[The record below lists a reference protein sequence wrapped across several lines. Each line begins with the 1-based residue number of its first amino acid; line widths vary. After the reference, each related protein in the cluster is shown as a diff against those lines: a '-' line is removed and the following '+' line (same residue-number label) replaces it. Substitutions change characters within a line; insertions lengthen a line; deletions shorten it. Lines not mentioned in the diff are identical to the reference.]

1 MKYPKSYLEEI
12 KQRLKVSDIVG
23 SKVKLKKRGKE
34 FIGLSPFKNEKTP
47 RLLLMMKKSFTTVS
61 VAENMETYLIL
72 L

>member
-23 SKVKLKKRGKE
+23 SKVKLKKE
-34 FIGLSPFKNEKTP
+34 EKSLLGCHLLKMKKHP